1 MGRVLITT
9 PLPDRGAEP
18 LVRSGHELVHRPGAS
33 FSHSEI
39 VALAPTVDG
48 IVCTLTDRID
58 AAILGAG
65 RLRVVAN
72 VAAGYDNIDLGAA
85 ARHNVTVCNTPGVL
99 DEATADTAFLLLL
112 AAARR
117 FTEADSHLRSGE
129 WTGWKLADRVGCELF
144 GGTLGL
150 VGFGRIGRAV
160 ARRGQGF
167 GLSVIHHTRTDTGVA
182 GWVRDLDELLR
193 QADFVSLHVPLSTQT
208 WHLIDRRRLAL
219 MKATAVLVNTA
230 RVLSWTRQRWPMPF
244 ISD

>member
-1 MGRVLITT
+1 
-9 PLPDRGAEP
+9 
-18 LVRSGHELVHRPGAS
+18 LVHRPGSS

-39 VALAPTVDG
+39 AALAPTVDG

-112 AAARR
+112 AATRR
-117 FTEADSHLRSGE
+117 FTEAGSHLRSGE

-160 ARRGQGF
+160 
-167 GLSVIHHTRTDTGVA
+167 
-182 GWVRDLDELLR
+182 
-193 QADFVSLHVPLSTQT
+193 
-208 WHLIDRRRLAL
+208 
-219 MKATAVLVNTA
+219 LVNTA
-230 RVLSWTRQRWPMPF
+230 RGPIVDEAALADALHQRLIFAAGLDVYEHEPLVHPRLLAAPNAVLLPHIGSATATSRLRMATLTCDGVVAVLAGARPKNAV
-244 ISD
+244 SVTST